1 MECALPDTD
10 AHPADT
16 EAMLE
21 CGWQHVAAQPNIS
34 RGLCLQASAMIG
46 NASTAHSNLEAL
58 VDRGFRRQCFPGF
71 GRVPAGT
78 RTQGTRIGSGCH
90 AAIKAIAATEP
101 IQEGDARSRFCRV

>member
-10 AHPADT
+10 GHPADT

-46 NASTAHSNLEAL
+46 NASTAHSNLEA
-58 VDRGFRRQCFPGF
+58 
-71 GRVPAGT
+71 
-78 RTQGTRIGSGCH
+78 
-90 AAIKAIAATEP
+90 
-101 IQEGDARSRFCRV
+101 